1 MTIDPIPT
9 SAPYQLLPPLS
20 DEEYQSLRADI
31 AAHGILVPVELD
43 EAGQLLDGHHRL
55 QIAAELGIQD
65 YPRVVR
71 SGMDEAEQV
80 DHVLA
85 LNLARRHLSKAQRRD
100 LAVGLRSRGRS
111 LRAIAGHLGVGT
123 ETVRRDLDST
133 VPNETVRLLPERITG
148 RDGRAQPARRP
159 SITVHSRRDEARAR
173 AALSTLGPDAPA
185 KPLLLRKAEQAARET
200 SMARLRSTDVPRVTS
215 GSGWRL
221 ENTDFRDV
229 DIPDQ
234 SVDAIVTDPPYDEA
248 GVPLWSDLSAWA
260 KRVLKPG
267 RLLVAYAGGVHLP
280 ELIASLT
287 EHLEWVRMG
296 VVVWP
301 VGQGSD
307 MKHSMIRA
315 GYRPVLIC
323 SAGSYQPRS
332 WIHDVVQG
340 DPHGASNP
348 LHPWQQSVGPFQKWI
363 EMVSK
368 PGELVVDSCCGTGTT
383 GEGALSVGRRWLGCD
398 IDAAAVSLARD
409 RMLASAER

>member
-1 MTIDPIPT
+1 
-9 SAPYQLLPPLS
+9 
-20 DEEYQSLRADI
+20 
-31 AAHGILVPVELD
+31 
-43 EAGQLLDGHHRL
+43 
-55 QIAAELGIQD
+55 
-65 YPRVVR
+65 
-71 SGMDEAEQV
+71 
-80 DHVLA
+80 
-85 LNLARRHLSKAQRRD
+85 
-100 LAVGLRSRGRS
+100 
-111 LRAIAGHLGVGT
+111 
-123 ETVRRDLDST
+123 
-133 VPNETVRLLPERITG
+133 
-148 RDGRAQPARRP
+148 
-159 SITVHSRRDEARAR
+159 
-173 AALSTLGPDAPA
+173 
-185 KPLLLRKAEQAARET
+185 
-200 SMARLRSTDVPRVTS
+200 
-215 GSGWRL
+215 
-221 ENTDFRDV
+221 
-229 DIPDQ
+229 
-234 SVDAIVTDPPYDEA
+234 
-248 GVPLWSDLSAWA
+248 
-260 KRVLKPG
+260 
-267 RLLVAYAGGVHLP
+267 LP